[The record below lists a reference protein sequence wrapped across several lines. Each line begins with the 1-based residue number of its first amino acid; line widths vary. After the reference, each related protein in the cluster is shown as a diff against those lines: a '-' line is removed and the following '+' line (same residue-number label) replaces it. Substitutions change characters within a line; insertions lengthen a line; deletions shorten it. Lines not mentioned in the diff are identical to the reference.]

1 MASANPVQ
9 SLLHELTCS
18 FCLKEFMD
26 PVMLIGCGHNFCK
39 ACITKHWKGSLKNV
53 CCPQCKRCFLKAEL
67 QQNGPLKKMVEA
79 SRQITWGSLKEPAVS
94 ESTCPSHKKPLTLF
108 CQKDSI
114 LICAKCED
122 QHQDHT
128 ILPIQKAIDERK
140 EQILSKLKQQQ
151 VSVERFKE
159 ALACGAKELL
169 DQASLAHQA
178 LVTEVENFCQ
188 SLKDQAQFLVLY
200 LEELKSTIL
209 KKKEEDDSKYTRDVT
224 QLDVLTSA
232 VETMCAQLGVELLK
246 GPPQVD
252 VLISEA
258 EKIHRHRSDEFCKE
272 YEMFTN
278 WFGEEHYKENSS
290 GDLENKCYEI
300 TELNKTLK
308 KTFQKFKGQMAT
320 ELWKARNKVLKKY
333 EQESVYLDRDTAHT
347 SLVLSED
354 QGSAWKSHESPEEM
368 PYHPERFENRQ
379 CVLGLNGYTS
389 GRVYWEV
396 DVEKAKE
403 WGAGVARKSVE
414 RKGPLD
420 FNPDAGIW
428 GVGLDRVG
436 LNKGYWAF
444 TLQGPI
450 PLTVPKPLK
459 KIQVYLD
466 YNKGEVSFC
475 NATDAETL
483 IFTFP
488 LAAFNGEQIY
498 PWFWVGKGPIK
509 ICQLE
514 PEDIEFK
521 LVEAGLIKPWEYS
534 GISGF

>member
-9 SLLHELTCS
+9 SLLDALTCS
-18 FCLKEFMD
+18 LCLKEFVD

-39 ACITKHWKGSLKNV
+39 ACITKHWKGSFRNA
-53 CCPQCKRCFLKAEL
+53 CCPQCKRCFMKAKL
-67 QQNGPLKKMVEA
+67 QQNGQLKNMVEA
-79 SRQITWGSLKEPAVS
+79 SRQLTWRSLKEPAAC
-94 ESTCPSHKKPLTLF
+94 ESTSCPLHKEPLTLF

-114 LICAKCED
+114 LICAKCEG
-122 QHQDHT
+122 QHRDHT
-128 ILPIQKAIDERK
+128 ILSIQKAIEERK
-140 EQILSKLKQQQ
+140 EQILSKLKLQQA
-151 VSVERFKE
+151 SVEKFKE
-159 ALACGAKELL
+159 ASACGGQDLL
-169 DQASLAHQA
+169 DKASLAHQA
-178 LVTEVENFCQ
+178 LVTEVENLCQ

-209 KKKEEDDSKYTRDVT
+209 KKKEEEDREYTRDVT

-232 VETMCAQLGVELLK
+232 VEKMCTQLGAELLK
-246 GPPQVD
+246 GPSPQVNA
-252 VLISEA
+252 LISEA
-258 EKIHRHRSDEFCKE
+258 EKIHSHRRAEFCKE
-272 YEMFTN
+272 YDMITN
-278 WFGEEHYKENSS
+278 WIGEDHYEENST

-300 TELNKTLK
+300 TELNTTLK
-308 KTFQKFKGQMAT
+308 KTFQKFKGQMPT
-320 ELWKARNKVLKKY
+320 EMWEARNKLLKEY

-347 SLVLSED
+347 LLVLSED
-354 QGSAWKSHESPEEM
+354 LGSAWESYESFEEM
-368 PYHPERFENRQ
+368 PYHPKRFEKRQ
-379 CVLGLNGYTS
+379 CVLGCDGYTS

-403 WGAGVARKSVE
+403 WGAGVARESVE
-414 RKGPLD
+414 RKGPLY
-420 FNPDAGIW
+420 FNPDDGIW

-436 LNKGYWAF
+436 SEKGYWAF

-466 YNKGEVSFC
+466 YDKGEVSFC
-475 NATDAETL
+475 NATDAATL

-488 LAAFNGEQIY
+488 PAAFKGEKIY

-514 PEDIEFK
+514 PEDIELK
-521 LVEAGLIKPWEYS
+521 LLEAGIIQPWDYYD
-534 GISGF
+534 F